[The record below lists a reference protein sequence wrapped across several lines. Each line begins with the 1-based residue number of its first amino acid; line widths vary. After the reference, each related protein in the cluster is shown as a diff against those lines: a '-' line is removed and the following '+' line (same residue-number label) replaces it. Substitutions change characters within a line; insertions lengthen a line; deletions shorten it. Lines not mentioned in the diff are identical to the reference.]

1 MLRKVVVEDYAA
13 LSNLAAGIVAGMIWS
28 KPDLVLGLPTG
39 GTPVG
44 MYRALVNSGISM
56 ARVRTFN
63 LDEYVG
69 LPREH
74 PESYYSF
81 MKRNLYDH
89 VDLDPANAHLPN
101 GNAPDPEEECRRYE
115 EAIREAGGI
124 DLMILGIGHNGHI
137 GFNEPETPWDSRT
150 RRVSLTE
157 TTRRANARFFSSL
170 DEVPREA
177 LTMGIGTIMESRRI
191 ILLASGKD
199 KASIVDRALNGEPSI
214 LVPATVLQQHPDVM
228 VIIDRAAAGLDR

>member
-1 MLRKVVVEDYAA
+1 MIRKVVVEDYAA
-13 LSNLAAGIVAGMIWS
+13 LSNLAAGIAAGMIWS
-28 KPDLVLGLPTG
+28 KPELVLGLPTG

-44 MYRALVNSGISM
+44 FYKALVNMGISL
-56 ARVRTFN
+56 AKVRTFN

-81 MKRNLYDH
+81 MKRNLYDY

-115 EAIREAGGI
+115 EAIRAAGGI

-137 GFNEPETPWDSRT
+137 GFNEPGTPWDSRT

-157 TTRRANARFFSSL
+157 TTRKANARFFSSL

-191 ILLASGKD
+191 MLLASGKD
-199 KASIVDRALNGEPSI
+199 KAAIIDRALNGDPTT
-214 LVPATVLQQHPDVM
+214 LVPATVLQQHPDVI
-228 VIIDRAAAGLDR
+228 VIVDRAAAGLDG

>member
-13 LSNLAAGIVAGMIWS
+13 LSNLAAGIAAGMIWS
-28 KPDLVLGLPTG
+28 NPEIVLGLPTG

-44 MYRALVNSGISM
+44 FYKALVGTGISM

-101 GNAPDPEEECRRYE
+101 GNAPDPDEECRRYE
-115 EAIREAGGI
+115 ATIRAAGGI
-124 DLMILGIGHNGHI
+124 DLMILGIGHNGHV
-137 GFNEPETPWDSRT
+137 GFNEPETPWESRT

-157 TTRRANARFFSSL
+157 TTRKANARFFNSL

-191 ILLASGKD
+191 LLLASGKD
-199 KASIVDRALNGEPSI
+199 KAAIVERAIHGEPSI
-214 LVPATVLQQHPDVM
+214 SVPATVLQKHPDVM
-228 VIIDRAAAGLDR
+228 VIVDRAAAGLDG